1 MFEGIDKVFKNVIQV
16 GDVFLNEFENI
27 DHKKYIVVLGISE
40 DKESFCFLCINSTIH
55 PSIFKKQFQLDLQI
69 PIKRE
74 NNSFL
79 RYDSF
84 ANCVSVYPMDIK
96 TFTDN
101 LAKNTSKVIGKI
113 DDESISIIRNAV
125 INSGLQ
131 TRVFLKKFSFVE

>member
-40 DKESFCFLCINSTIH
+40 DKESFCFLFINSKIH

-69 PIKRE
+69 QIKRE
-74 NNSFL
+74 KNLFL
-79 RYDSF
+79 KYDSI
-84 ANCVSVYPMDIK
+84 ANCVSVYHMDIK

-101 LAKNTSKVIGKI
+101 LTKNTSKVIGKI
-113 DDESISIIRNAV
+113 DDDSISIIRNAV

-131 TRVFLKKFSFVE
+131 TRAFLKKFLFV